1 MSTRAYRIIEIKSEG
16 NPSINLS
23 HQDALA
29 NYLGVFEEDGLFSID
44 KETLKEFLDSKEL
57 QDKYEV
63 DGEQIKQLQA
73 DYDNSEDDYIEYLTY

>member
-1 MSTRAYRIIEIKSEG
+1 MSTRAFRIIEIKTEG
-16 NPSINLS
+16 TASINLS

-63 DGEQIKQLQA
+63 DGEQVKQLQA
-73 DYDNSEDDYIEYLTY
+73 DYDNADDDYIEYLTY

>member
-16 NPSINLS
+16 TPSINLS

-29 NYLGVFEEDGLFSID
+29 NYLGVFGDDGLFSID

-63 DGEQIKQLQA
+63 DGEQLKQLQA
-73 DYDNSEDDYIEYLTY
+73 DYDNSDEDYIEYLTY

>member
-16 NPSINLS
+16 TPSINLS

-44 KETLKEFLDSKEL
+44 KGTLKEFLDSKEL
-57 QDKYEV
+57 QDTYEV
-63 DGEQIKQLQA
+63 DGEQLKQLQA
-73 DYDNSEDDYIEYLTY
+73 DYDNSDDDYIEYLTY

>member
-16 NPSINLS
+16 TPSINLS

-29 NYLGVFEEDGLFSID
+29 NYLGVFGDDGLFSID

-57 QDKYEV
+57 QDKYKV
-63 DGEQIKQLQA
+63 DGEQVKQLQA
-73 DYDNSEDDYIEYLTY
+73 DYDNSDEEYIEYLTY

>member
-16 NPSINLS
+16 TPSLNIS

-29 NYLGVFEEDGLFSID
+29 GYLGFYQDDGLFSID
-44 KETLKEFLDSKEL
+44 RETLKEFLDSKEL

-63 DGEQIKQLQA
+63 DGEQVKQLQA
-73 DYDNSEDDYIEYLTY
+73 DYDNSDEEYIEYLTY